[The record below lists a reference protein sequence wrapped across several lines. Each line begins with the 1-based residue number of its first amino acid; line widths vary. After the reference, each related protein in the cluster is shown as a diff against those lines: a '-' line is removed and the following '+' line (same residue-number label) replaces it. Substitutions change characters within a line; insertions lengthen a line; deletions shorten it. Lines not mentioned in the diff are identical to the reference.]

1 LARSVG
7 YFGTTLVVTTREAN
21 AGSLLDEFGTDPK
34 TIVQREDPS
43 VTKAGSATKK
53 AVSDIEPN
61 LRSNYYY
68 PTNKKRYLPRI
79 KKCSDLI
86 PLASRQ
92 IGDEDWTGVS
102 EFANKIA
109 DDTVL
114 PLKLY
119 T

>member
-1 LARSVG
+1 M
-7 YFGTTLVVTTREAN
+7 LVVTTREAN

-34 TIVQREDPS
+34 TIVQKEDP
-43 VTKAGSATKK
+43 TMNKAGSATKK

-79 KKCSDLI
+79 KKCSDSI
-86 PLASRQ
+86 PGSASM
-92 IGDEDWTGVS
+92 IAEGDWEAVAD
-102 EFANKIA
+102 FANKVA
-109 DDTVL
+109 EDTIL